1 VKVIFSLEPN
11 KTSAFKTL
19 DIPEE
24 ELEGLD
30 SIEVQELINQKY
42 LEWVSGYIEFDWEVV
57 ETEESE

>member
-1 VKVIFSLEPN
+1 MKVIFSLEPN

-42 LEWVSGYIEFDWEVV
+42 MEWAFDYIDPNWEVL
-57 ETEESE
+57 EEESE